1 MKLNDR
7 FRVESDTYN
16 WILIE
21 TRQGV
26 NKKGEEVVTENRTYH
41 GNLKQC
47 LLSFVDKELKY
58 CKEVD

>member
-41 GNLKQC
+41 GNLK
-47 LLSFVDKELKY
+47 
-58 CKEVD
+58 